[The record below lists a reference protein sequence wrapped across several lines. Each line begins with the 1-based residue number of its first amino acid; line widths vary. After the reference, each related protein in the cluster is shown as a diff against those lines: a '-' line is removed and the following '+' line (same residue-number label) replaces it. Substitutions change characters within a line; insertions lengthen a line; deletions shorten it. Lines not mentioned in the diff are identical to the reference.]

1 LPIIYDSDRN
11 DPIINWL
18 NEQEHEMRLIERELS
33 RHETFHKSHW
43 RIERKIETIGALINI
58 RREEV
63 DKINAAQQQV

>member
-1 LPIIYDSDRN
+1 LSTIYDSDRN

-18 NEQEHEMRLIERELS
+18 LKQEHEMREIERELS
-33 RHETFHKSHW
+33 KHETFHKSHW
-43 RIERKIETIGALINI
+43 RVGRKIETIGGLINI